1 MKKTNHFAIRHIT
14 REEMTFLENEKQYA
28 STRNIMHA
36 SVIVLLCTTYSLF
49 FVRNVRYEDNAD

>member
-1 MKKTNHFAIRHIT
+1 MENIHSNLMYEKKNHFAIRHIT

-36 SVIVLLCTTYSLF
+36 SVIVRTFMY
-49 FVRNVRYEDNAD
+49 YI

>member
-1 MKKTNHFAIRHIT
+1 MYEKKITLLNIRYIT

-36 SVIVLLCTTYSLF
+36 SVIVLLCATYSLF
-49 FVRNVRYEDNAD
+49 S

>member
-1 MKKTNHFAIRHIT
+1 MSEKKIHFAIGHIT

-36 SVIVLLCTTYSLF
+36 SVIVLLCATYSLF
-49 FVRNVRYEDNAD
+49 SWEM